1 LETVIPIHGLPD
13 WLLMI
18 FILLCMFMVSFFSSS
33 EAALLSVS
41 RLKIRYLAGKGD
53 KAAQA
58 VERLKENYSRLFS
71 TILALENM
79 LIILASSLG
88 TALGI
93 FWFKDKGVWLATL
106 IMTPLVVIF
115 GEIVPKTFAAGN
127 SEKYALRVSRLM
139 ELVVKISSPLIALF
153 NFFAN
158 IILKLLK
165 AKTEKKG
172 LFSPQEFKEVVL
184 MEGSRGLLPKA
195 ESDLIKGVLEF
206 GDQVAKEVMVPRVEM
221 DCFSAEMNRLDM
233 IEKIQLTGH
242 SRFPVFEGGVD
253 NVIGVVYA
261 KDLLK
266 GSAENQSIT
275 AKDIA
280 RSIFFAP
287 GNQKILSLLSE
298 LKEKKYSM
306 AIILDEFGGT
316 AGLVTMETLLEAIV
330 GEIEDEYDLT
340 SPGVSEVKSDTYLL
354 KAATDVGEVE
364 DILKI
369 TFPPGDYRSIGGVL
383 IEEMGCIPQK
393 GESVEY
399 QGYIFAVEELD
410 SYKLKTLK
418 VYKQEA

>member
-1 LETVIPIHGLPD
+1 LETIIPIHGLPD
-13 WLLMI
+13 WLLSVL
-18 FILLCMFMVSFFSSS
+18 ILFCMLMVGFFSSS

-41 RLKIRYLAGKGD
+41 RLKIRYLAGKGNRS
-53 KAAQA
+53 AQA
-58 VERLKENYSRLFS
+58 VEELKENYSRLFS

-127 SEKYALRVSRLM
+127 AEKYALLIARPMALI
-139 ELVVKISSPLIALF
+139 VKIASPVIALF
-153 NFFAN
+153 NLFAN
-158 IILKLLK
+158 LILKLLK
-165 AKTEKKG
+165 AKSEKKG

-184 MEGSRGLLPKA
+184 LEGSRGLLPKA

-221 DCFSAEMNRLDM
+221 DCFSAPMNRTEM
-233 IEKIQLTGH
+233 IEKIQATGH
-242 SRFPVFEGGVD
+242 SRFPVYENGVD
-253 NVIGVVYA
+253 NIIGVVYA

-266 GSAENQSIT
+266 ISCDNRLLT
-275 AKDIA
+275 AKEIA
-280 RSIFFAP
+280 RPIFFAP
-287 GNQKILSLLSE
+287 GNQKVLSLLSE
-298 LKEKKYSM
+298 LKEKKYSL

-340 SPGVSEVKSDTYLL
+340 SPGVNQIKTETYLL
-354 KAATDVGEVE
+354 KAAVDVEEVE
-364 DILKI
+364 EILKL
-369 TFPPGDYRSIGGVL
+369 TFPEGDYRSIGGFM
-383 IEEMGCIPQK
+383 IQEMGRIPRQ
-393 GESVEY
+393 GEKIEY
-399 QGYIFAVEELD
+399 QGYVFEVAELD
-410 SYKLKTLK
+410 HYKLKLLK
-418 VYKQEA
+418 VYKKAG